1 MTSSSTRRSASRVRA
16 ALWIA
21 GGAGLVAAV
30 VLLLHEGLPGILR
43 LLDMAGWR
51 LLWLVPAHVIP
62 LACLAMAWQALL
74 RKDSPGPVYLT
85 WGAIVREAVAGLLPV
100 ARVGGEVVGIRL
112 LVQRGVS
119 ATTASASVIV
129 ELTLTMVAQVTYAA
143 IGLGL
148 LAGYPT
154 VGHAFRII
162 LIGLLVAVVAIAAF
176 TVIVRRWGHAVF
188 ALFQRVIRALGGGEH
203 VGGDPVQFQEVLHA
217 MYADHTAVIACGV
230 WQLVGFVLGAFE
242 TWLALRLIGHP
253 GDVREAIVLESLA
266 TAVQSAT
273 FMVPSGL
280 GTQEGGFLLF
290 GAAVGLEPQAA
301 LALSLARRMR
311 QVLLGLPA
319 LLSWYWTERHGRTEL
334 GAPEPHSLHGTY
346 RSR

>member
-1 MTSSSTRRSASRVRA
+1 
-16 ALWIA
+16 
-21 GGAGLVAAV
+21 
-30 VLLLHEGLPGILR
+30 
-43 LLDMAGWR
+43 MAGWR

-62 LACLAMAWQALL
+62 LACFAFAWQALL
-74 RKDSPGPVYLT
+74 RHEDDSPGPIYLT

-100 ARVGGEVVGIRL
+100 ARVGGEVVGVRL
-112 LVQRGVS
+112 LVRRGVS
-119 ATTASASVIV
+119 APTASASVIV
-129 ELTLTMVAQVTYAA
+129 ELTLTMVAQVTFAA

-148 LAGYPT
+148 LAEYPT
-154 VGHAFRII
+154 VGHAVRVVMVGI
-162 LIGLLVAVVAIAAF
+162 LVGVVAIAAF
-176 TVIVRRWGHAVF
+176 TVTVRRWGRSVF
-188 ALFQRVIRALGGGEH
+188 ALFQRVIGALGGGEQ
-203 VGGDPVQFQEVLHA
+203 VGGDPVRFHEVLHA
-217 MYADHTAVIACGV
+217 MYADRAAVFACGV

-253 GDVREAIVLESLA
+253 GDVRMAIVLESLA

-301 LALSLARRMR
+301 LALSLTRRMR

-319 LLSWYWTERHGRTEL
+319 LLSWYWTERRGRTEL
-334 GAPEPHSLHGTY
+334 ATAEPHSLHGTY